1 MRIWRR
7 VSVCAVA
14 VLLLMIPAQGALALS
29 VSGRSSTVL
38 EWFDDPDEDTALPV
52 YEYLQLN
59 LRDIDGKGLDFR
71 GYGRLADDLND
82 EVKVS
87 SELYYAYLEKRDLLN
102 NLDLR
107 LGRQFISTTAGASVM
122 DGLRLDYRDLGPFAL
137 EIFGGGD
144 VAYYEGYNAKDL
156 IFGGE
161 VKGRFIESL
170 DLGLSYVQKWEGS
183 DLTHELIGF
192 DAEYDF
198 RNMLNLY
205 SETQYSWLTDEVT
218 YFLLGGNYHKS
229 PKWSVRAEYLYSLPV
244 FSASS
249 IYSVFAVAE
258 YEEVMTELSYNI
270 DTGLRA
276 FARYTR
282 EFYEDFED
290 ASVYEAGI
298 EKIRTARLSGYLSGI
313 VRDDGDG
320 QDLNGVKAYGA
331 YLFAEK
337 FQAGLGAHVDVIERR
352 LDDEDETT
360 SSRVWAD
367 GTAFLTKAVNVQ
379 LKVERVESDLWDE
392 YWRGR
397 VRLNYLF

>member
-229 PKWSVRAEYLYSLPV
+229 PKWSLRAEYLYSLPV

>member
-282 EFYEDFED
+282 ELYEDFED
-290 ASVYEAGI
+290 ANVYEAGI

-331 YLFAEK
+331 YLFGEK

-360 SSRVWAD
+360 SSRIWAD

-392 YWRGR
+392 YYRGR